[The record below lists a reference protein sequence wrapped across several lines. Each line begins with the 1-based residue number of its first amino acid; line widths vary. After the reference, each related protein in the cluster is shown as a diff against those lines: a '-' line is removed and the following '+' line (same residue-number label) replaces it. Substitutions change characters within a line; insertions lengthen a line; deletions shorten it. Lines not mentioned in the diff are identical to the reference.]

1 MPAYDIAKI
10 VVFGFLFVLGLI
22 MTVFPKKCTRED
34 LREDPTQVAKLRKGG
49 IVMMICGALLIV
61 MTILM

>member
-34 LREDPTQVAKLRKGG
+34 LREDPTQVAKLR
-49 IVMMICGALLIV
+49 CGALLIV